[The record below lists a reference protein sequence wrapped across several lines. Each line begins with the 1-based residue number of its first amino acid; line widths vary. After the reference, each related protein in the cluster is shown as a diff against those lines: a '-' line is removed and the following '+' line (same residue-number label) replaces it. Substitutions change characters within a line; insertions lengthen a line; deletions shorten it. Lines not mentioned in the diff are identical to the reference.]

1 MMLEFLPESGSIEPM
16 SKVKTTPQ
24 LSEWAGEMGKLYTDR
39 NPQSV
44 EEFDRVYLKDY
55 GVTRTSMNDEFLRAL
70 PRTMSILEVGANIG
84 LELEFLRRAGFPELL
99 GIEINEHA
107 VAQAKK
113 IHPAVRVVQGSGF
126 SLPFPDASYDL
137 VFTSGVLIHISPAD
151 IKDIIREVHRVSRR
165 YIWGF
170 EYYAPEYTEV
180 VYRGNKGLLWK
191 TDFCKMFLDSFSD
204 LREVKEKKYTM
215 TAGAN
220 VSQMYLLEKTA

>member
-1 MMLEFLPESGSIEPM
+1 MLEFRLESGSIRWMTNGKE
-16 SKVKTTPQ
+16 TTQ

-55 GVTRTSMNDEFLRAL
+55 GVTRTSMNDEFLGGVEKK
-70 PRTMSILEVGANIG
+70 MNVLEVGANIG
-84 LELEFLRRAGFPELL
+84 LELELLRRMGFPDLT
-99 GIEINEHA
+99 GIDINEHA

-113 IHPAVRVVQGSGF
+113 IHPEVRVLQGSGF
-126 SLPFPDASYDL
+126 ALPFDDASYDL

-151 IKDIIREVHRVSRR
+151 IQDIMREMHRVSRR

-170 EYYAPEYTEV
+170 EYYAPAHTEV
-180 VYRGNKGLLWK
+180 VYRGNKNLLWK
-191 TDFCKMFLDSFSD
+191 ADFCKTFLDSFPG
-204 LREVKEKKYTM
+204 LRVIKEKKYAM
-215 TAGAN
+215 TAGVN